1 MSVKA
6 RYEETIRGTAGGTNH
21 DNNSHQKSMGKDIIT
36 LQNEIKVITQ
46 EIEELNTKKKALS
59 KLLQLQIKELDKKY
73 ETQNW
78 DARVLQI
85 KSDIKEWKDKYK
97 QMDQVIRSQRN
108 MSEDTHKEIVG
119 SHY

>member
-21 DNNSHQKSMGKDIIT
+21 VNNSHQKSMGKDIIT
-36 LQNEIKVITQ
+36 LQNEIKVVTQ

-59 KLLQLQIKELDKKY
+59 KLWQLQVKELDKKY

-85 KSDIKEWKDKYK
+85 NSDIKEWKDKYK